1 MTVDFIPPPQSVGN
15 ARSTIAALKKAKI
28 WLMWQA
34 VLRTGKTKPVKLPFY
49 TNGMRRGTTDTP
61 EDLAQLDAHDAAV
74 AAAAARGPG
83 WGIGIALAHGWQGI
97 DLDNLDANG
106 LAGLANALPG
116 YVEKSPSGKGVHA
129 IGYGREFQ
137 TLGSN
142 RSGVE
147 AYAKGRFFTFT
158 GDMIRDGELVCL
170 ADYVENVL
178 APHHKAKSEK
188 AIPAEKVRAVLPV
201 SAQIVAA
208 LRSALAYMRSDN
220 RDLWI
225 KAGLALTSI
234 GDAGRGLWLD
244 WSATSEKFDPLEAAR
259 TWDSFSPTHIDY
271 RAVFTEAQSRGWINP
286 ASNATIFANFA
297 SEASRAD
304 GPSIVAV
311 PFAAPEIF
319 DIPPRPWVF
328 GRWFLRGTVTTVIA
342 PGGTGKSALMVAAA
356 LSLAT
361 GRQLLGKSV
370 WGGTQRVLLWNL
382 EDDRDELTRQIVA
395 CSLHHGVSDRDYE
408 GRFFVNDAAM
418 PLCTAT
424 KGRDGL
430 TIHQSVID
438 ALIAAIRAE
447 GVDVLIVDPLV
458 SSHRAEENDNGQ
470 IDVIAKLWAMIA
482 RETGCC
488 IVLVHHSR
496 KLGGQQVDAESARG
510 ASALGN
516 AARSVLV
523 LNRMDPREATRFGIR
538 EEDRRNYIRVSNDKS
553 NRAPAGQADWFRL
566 VSVRLAYG
574 GPDGGDDIAAIE
586 RWIPPNAALAAQS
599 FDDVARA
606 RVQMTIAAGE
616 WREHPSAKNWA
627 GEAIAGIIG
636 AEISNSADKHR
647 IKALLIDMLA
657 KGELRTEKRPDANR
671 KQREFIVVGDPIGI
685 DCDSPA
691 W

>member
-1 MTVDFIPPPQSVGN
+1 MSANFIPSPGPEGN
-15 ARSTIAALKKAKI
+15 ARSTFAALKKAKI
-28 WLMWQA
+28 WLIWRA
-34 VLRTGKTKPVKLPFY
+34 VLRADKTKPDKVPYY
-49 TNGMRRGTTDTP
+49 TNGMPRGTTDTP
-61 EDLAQLDAHDAAV
+61 EDLAQLDTYDAAV
-74 AAAAARGPG
+74 AAAAARGPD
-83 WGIGIALAHGWQGI
+83 WGIGIALANGWQGI

-106 LAGLANALPG
+106 LAGVAKALPG

-147 AYAKGRFFTFT
+147 AYAKSRFFTFT
-158 GDMIRDGELVCL
+158 GDMIRDSEPVCL
-170 ADYVENVL
+170 ADYVENLL
-178 APHHKAKSEK
+178 APHHKARSEK
-188 AIPAEKVRAVLPV
+188 AIPAEKVRTSLPV
-201 SAQIVAA
+201 SAQIIGA
-208 LRSALAYMRSDN
+208 LRSALTHMRSDN

-244 WSATSEKFDPLEAAR
+244 WSATSEKFDPLDAAR
-259 TWDSFSPTHIDY
+259 TWDSFSPTQIDY

-297 SEASRAD
+297 GEAPLAD
-304 GPSIVAV
+304 RQSIVAV
-311 PFAAPEIF
+311 PFSAPEIF

-328 GRWFLRGTVTTVIA
+328 GRWLLRGTVTTVIA

-370 WGGTQRVLLWNL
+370 WGGPQCVWLWNL

-395 CSLHHGVSDRDYE
+395 CSLHHSVSERDYD
-408 GRFFVNDAAM
+408 GRFFVNDAAA

-438 ALIAAIRAE
+438 ALIAEIRAR
-447 GVDVLIVDPLV
+447 GTDVLIVDPLV

-470 IDVIAKLWAMIA
+470 IDAIAKLWAMIA

-523 LNRMDPREATRFGIR
+523 LNRMDSKEASRFGIR
-538 EEDRRNYIRVSNDKS
+538 EENRRDYIRVSNDKS

-586 RWIPPNAALAAQS
+586 RWTPPNAALIAQN
-599 FDDVARA
+599 FDDAA
-606 RVQMTIAAGE
+606 RVLVQARIALGE
-616 WREHPSAKNWA
+616 WRGHHAANDWA
-627 GEAIAGIIG
+627 GRAIAEVIG
-636 AEISNSADKHR
+636 ADLSNFADMQR
-647 IKALLIDMLA
+647 IKALLSDMLA
-657 KGELRTEKRPDANR
+657 KEQLRTERRKDANR
-671 KQREFIVVGDPIGI
+671 HERNFIVVGDPVGT